1 MKRVTTSNSSFETLI
16 STNALYVDKT
26 KYIYSLV
33 SDYGGYYFLARPR
46 RFGKTLTLYT
56 LEALFQGK
64 KELFKDLYI
73 SKTDYNFKEY
83 PVIHIDFGKIENS
96 TVEEL
101 RKSLISN
108 LIQIGKNYKVEI
120 TNKEPLKDSLS
131 FLIQELYNKHGSVVI
146 LVDEYD
152 KPLSDNIYS
161 EDVEKIRV
169 LLRGF
174 FEVLKASPNYLRF
187 VFITGVTKYSN
198 MSIFSSM
205 NNLKDISMNKN
216 YATMFG
222 YTQEE
227 LENNFAERIQIGMEA
242 TGLAKEEYLK
252 ALKAKYDGYCFY
264 PNTETVYNPIS
275 ISNFFFDGGEVFGNY
290 WTESG
295 QSNLL
300 TNIAKQVD
308 FQIDDGLKEAISPND
323 ISTFDIIQMAKTD
336 ISIKSYKALL
346 FQSGYLTIA
355 KPSDYDSLFL
365 NYPNDE
371 VREAFSEQFVK
382 KVYLDNNTNTTF
394 NVAKTK
400 LAIKSGETE
409 ILIDQIK
416 TIFASIPY
424 HEYKNN
430 QNEGFYH
437 SIFHTVL
444 MAVGATI
451 NSEIATNKGRIDTI
465 VKSDKHI
472 YLFEFKLNQSA
483 TDALSQIKERG
494 YDEQFKEWLK
504 EGKTVHLVGI
514 SFSTDEKNITDWV
527 EEIYKKQC
535 RQ

>member
-1 MKRVTTSNSSFETLI
+1 MKRVTTSNSSFKTLI
-16 STNALYVDKT
+16 TTNALYVDKT

-73 SKTDYNFKEY
+73 GTTDYDFKEH

-96 TVEEL
+96 TVEDL
-101 RKSLISN
+101 RQSLIST
-108 LIQIGKNYKVEI
+108 LVQIGENYEVE
-120 TNKEPLKDSLS
+120 TTDKKPLKDTFS
-131 FLIQELYNKHGSVVI
+131 FLIQELYKKFGSVVV

-174 FEVLKASPNYLRF
+174 FEVLKASPDYIRF

-205 NNLKDISMNKN
+205 NNLNDISMNED

-222 YTQEE
+222 YTQKE
-227 LENNFAERIQIGMEA
+227 LEDNFKDFILDGMNA
-242 TGLAKEEYLK
+242 THLTKTEYLK
-252 ALKAKYDGYCFY
+252 KLKDKYDGYCFY

-275 ISNFFFDGGEVFGNY
+275 INKFFFKKGKEFNNF

-300 TNIAKQVD
+300 ANIAKNVD
-308 FQIDDGLKEAISPND
+308 FQIDDSLREAISPND
-323 ISTFDIIQMAKTD
+323 ITTFDIIQMAKTD
-336 ISIKSYKALL
+336 INLESYKALL
-346 FQSGYLTIA
+346 FQSGYLTITEH
-355 KPSDYDSLFL
+355 SDYDSLFL
-365 NYPNDE
+365 DYPNGE
-371 VREAFSEQFVK
+371 VREAFSELLVK
-382 KVYLDNNTNTTF
+382 KVYLDNTASSIF
-394 NVAKTK
+394 NPTKTK
-400 LAIKSGETE
+400 LAIKSGDTKT
-409 ILIDQIK
+409 LIEQIK
-416 TIFASIPY
+416 PVFASLPY
-424 HEYKNN
+424 HEYKSN

-451 NSEIATNKGRIDTI
+451 NSEIATNKGRIDTL
-465 VKSDKHI
+465 VKTDKHI
-472 YLFEFKLNQSA
+472 YLFEFKLNQGA
-483 TDALSQIKERG
+483 TDALSQIKEQG
-494 YDEQFKEWLK
+494 YDEQFKEWMK

-514 SFSTDEKNITDWV
+514 SFSTEEKNITDWV
-527 EEIYKKQC
+527 EEVYKG
-535 RQ
+535 